1 MKTFYRASETTANT
15 ATTAVNAA
23 WLFIAKNWH
32 VQSSSASFFFF
43 FKTFLG
49 EAGPGDAVA
58 HVVSRKEV
66 LKTKFYIL
74 TPFSPI
80 PGNLG
85 QILT

>member
-1 MKTFYRASETTANT
+1 VPLKLLLIQLLLRLMLLGYSLLKIGTYKVARLVFS
-15 ATTAVNAA
+15 
-23 WLFIAKNWH
+23 
-32 VQSSSASFFFF
+32 F